1 MDDLESKIGT
11 ILENPEAM
19 QKIMALAQS
28 LNQNSKEPSRESSQK
43 PEAPKQNQETSGLL
57 PAGLDLSMIQ
67 KLSGF
72 ARQSGIDKNE
82 QTLLKALG
90 PYLSRERIIKLE
102 KAMRAAKMARMATS
116 LLGST
121 VSNSGTGR

>member
-1 MDDLESKIGT
+1 MDDLESKIGA
-11 ILENPEAM
+11 ILGNPEAM

-28 LNQNSKEPSRESSQK
+28 LNQNSKDPPKEQQQK
-43 PEAPKQNQETSGLL
+43 QETPRQNQELSGLL

-72 ARQSGIDKNE
+72 AKQSGIDKNE

-90 PYLSRERIIKLE
+90 PYLRME
-102 KAMRAAKMARMATS
+102 KEKKKRRGWRRGPGKASGSSAVLLTTS
-116 LLGST
+116 
-121 VSNSGTGR
+121 